1 MSNPGTDYTGVD
13 HLEALECATNYNA
26 LLVDLILRSAGER
39 RRMLDFGA
47 GLGTFSKLLR
57 TKDVE
62 VVCVEPDAH
71 LSDRLA
77 RDGFMTFGNLSQVPD
92 DSFEFIFALN
102 VLEHIKDD
110 RMTIYQLGTKL
121 KKEGRLLIYVPAFE
135 CLWTTMDDKL
145 RHYRR
150 YRREGLERLVRC
162 AKLSLRKSGYVDSL
176 GYFATLGFKIFGNR
190 RGDLSARAFALYDR
204 YLVPLSTALDPLLGG
219 LFGKNAYVVASK
231 D

>member
-26 LLVDLILRSAGER
+26 LLVDLILRSADER

-92 DSFEFIFALN
+92 DLP
-102 VLEHIKDD
+102 
-110 RMTIYQLGTKL
+110 QTKRL
-121 KKEGRLLIYVPAFE
+121 GRL
-135 CLWTTMDDKL
+135 
-145 RHYRR
+145 RR
-150 YRREGLERLVRC
+150 IKREYDPE
-162 AKLSLRKSGYVDSL
+162 
-176 GYFATLGFKIFGNR
+176 NR
-190 RGDLSARAFALYDR
+190 FRFNHNIQ
-204 YLVPLSTALDPLLGG
+204 PE
-219 LFGKNAYVVASK
+219 ASV
-231 D
+231 